1 MPGCLQVSSYPLII
15 SLYAGR
21 SLEENQGDSGGSW
34 PWGNHDGIGC
44 FFFREPVHKSEKPRR
59 TIEKPQKNH
68 RIDLKPTGRDEVE
81 GKTWLA
87 WEATEAQ
94 LERGLPPGDVLATLK
109 FSPCS
114 LAKKKPV
121 TWFIT
126 PSKLIQAVYFLLILA
141 FDTQKK
147 CLSSAKFV
155 VAPFEKWQALQI
167 EDPNYE
173 STLII

>member
-1 MPGCLQVSSYPLII
+1 MPPGVVVPFDHLALCRAQLGGKS
-15 SLYAGR
+15 
-21 SLEENQGDSGGSW
+21 GSW
-34 PWGNHDGIGC
+34 PWGNHDGIGG

-167 EDPNYE
+167 DDPNYE

>member
-1 MPGCLQVSSYPLII
+1 MPPGVVVPFDHLALCRAQL
-15 SLYAGR
+15 G
-21 SLEENQGDSGGSW
+21 GKSGGFRGKLTMGK
-34 PWGNHDGIGC
+34 PWRNWM

-114 LAKKKPV
+114 LAKNKPV
-121 TWFIT
+121 TWFMT
-126 PSKLIQAVYFLLILA
+126 PIKIDPSCLFFDYSCFWYSKEVPFVRHVCGCAPVTWLR
-141 FDTQKK
+141 
-147 CLSSAKFV
+147 KF
-155 VAPFEKWQALQI
+155 F
-167 EDPNYE
+167 
-173 STLII
+173 